1 MNKYVLIGA
10 VFATVLAQG
19 AYAQEMT
26 PKQQYAAASK
36 QAAAKYADDKKL
48 CADESTSD
56 ARMQCLRDAKSV
68 YNATL
73 ASAKAA
79 MKDAQ
84 HASASPHKAQQ
95 VCEGCGRVT
104 AVNEADKE
112 GEGSALGLI
121 AGGVAGAVLGH
132 QVGNGTG
139 QDLATIAGAAGGAY
153 AGNKIEK
160 RVKTTKVWN
169 VSVDYDDGSKGS
181 FSFDHDPGFQAG
193 DAVKKEGDSIV
204 RR

>member
-1 MNKYVLIGA
+1 MNNYVWTGMVVA
-10 VFATVLAQG
+10 VLTAQC
-19 AYAQEMT
+19 AYGQELT

-48 CADESTSD
+48 CADESTSS
-56 ARMQCLRDAKSV
+56 ARMQCLHDAKAV
-68 YNATL
+68 YTASLAT
-73 ASAKAA
+73 AKTA
-79 MKDAQ
+79 MNQAL
-84 HASASPHKAQQ
+84 HASAGSKAINA
-95 VCEGCGRVT
+95 CEGCGRVS
-104 AVNEADKE
+104 AVNVADKE

-132 QVGNGTG
+132 QVGHGTG

-160 RVKTTKVWN
+160 RAKTTKVWT

-181 FSFDHDPGFQAG
+181 FNFDHDPGFQAG
-193 DAVKKEGDSIV
+193 DAVKKEGAGIV